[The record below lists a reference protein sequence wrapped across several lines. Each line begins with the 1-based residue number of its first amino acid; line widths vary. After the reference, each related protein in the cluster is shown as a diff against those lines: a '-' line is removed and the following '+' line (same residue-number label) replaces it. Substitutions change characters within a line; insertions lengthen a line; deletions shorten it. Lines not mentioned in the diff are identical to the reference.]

1 MFTSWMA
8 TDLYCCRYLR
18 LAGKN
23 CTTRVLIMFKDYLYS
38 LHYDKANPM
47 AEHLKMSEENPKSR
61 VYLLN
66 DPPTCRSTYFRL
78 TQANGKKMHNSGC
91 WSHQKAPHSLLL
103 RQGKFHG
110 WTFEREWRGSQAP
123 RLPPEWPLTCRS
135 TYFRLTQATGK
146 KVHNLRQEATHS
158 LLWDRANSMAE
169 LLKGSEEDPK
179 LHAHLLNGHW
189 LVAHDES
196 AHDDVLQQHQL
207 ERGQQ
212 GMCVQHCRTQCFCC
226 LQCNTLPWT
235 GIQNQNEMEQS
246 TWVHILQTIC
256 NRH

>member
-1 MFTSWMA
+1 
-8 TDLYCCRYLR
+8 
-18 LAGKN
+18 
-23 CTTRVLIMFKDYLYS
+23 MFKDYLYS
-38 LHYDKANPM
+38 LHYDKANPTV
-47 AEHLKMSEENPKSR
+47 EHLKMSEENPKSR

-66 DPPTCRSTYFRL
+66 GPPTCRSTYFRL
-78 TQANGKKMHNSGC
+78 TQANGKKVHNSGC
-91 WSHQKAPHSLLL
+91 WSHQK
-103 RQGKFHG
+103 
-110 WTFEREWRGSQAP
+110 
-123 RLPPEWPLTCRS
+123 
-135 TYFRLTQATGK
+135 
-146 KVHNLRQEATHS
+146 ATHS

-212 GMCVQHCRTQCFCC
+212 GMCVQHCSTQCFCC
-226 LQCNTLPWT
+226 LQWNTLPWT

>member
-38 LHYDKANPM
+38 LHYDKANPT

-66 DPPTCRSTYFRL
+66 GPPTCRSTYFRL
-78 TQANGKKMHNSGC
+78 TQANGKKVHNSGC

-110 WTFEREWRGSQAP
+110 WTFEREWRGPQAP
-123 RLPPEWPLTCRS
+123 RSPPEWPLTCGPWWVCTWWCAPTASAGTWTARDVCP
-135 TYFRLTQATGK
+135 TLQHTM
-146 KVHNLRQEATHS
+146 
-158 LLWDRANSMAE
+158 LL
-169 LLKGSEEDPK
+169 PFT
-179 LHAHLLNGHW
+179 
-189 LVAHDES
+189 
-196 AHDDVLQQHQL
+196 
-207 ERGQQ
+207 
-212 GMCVQHCRTQCFCC
+212 VQHTA
-226 LQCNTLPWT
+226 LNWHTKSKW
-235 GIQNQNEMEQS
+235 MEQS